1 MSMTPRE
8 IVHELNRHIIGQDD
22 AKRAVAIALRNRW
35 RRMQL
40 PAELRAEVTPKNIL
54 MIGPTGVGK
63 TEIARRLARLANA
76 PFIKVEATKF
86 TEVGYVGR
94 DVESIIRDLADAA
107 VKMLREQEIQ
117 KVKYRAEDAAEERIL
132 DALLPA
138 ARPAMGFGDE
148 PAREDSNT
156 RQLFR
161 KRLRE
166 GQLDDKEIDIEVAD
180 NPAGVEIMAPP
191 GMEEMTNQLQN
202 LFSGMSKGK
211 KKTRKLKVA
220 EALKLIRDEEAVRLV
235 NEEELKAR
243 ALEAVEQHGIVF
255 IDEID
260 KIARKGDNPSITR
273 DVSGE
278 GVQQGLLKL
287 LEGSIVNVPP
297 QGGRKHPDQKM
308 IPVNTKNIL
317 FICGGAFDG
326 IEKKIAQRMNTQVV
340 GFTASKETAVL
351 DRDNMLQ
358 YIAPQDLK
366 SFGLIPEIIGR
377 LPVLTYLEPLDRQAL
392 RNILTEPKNAIIRQ
406 YVKLFELDNITLN
419 FNEEVFEYIVDKA
432 VEFKLGARGLR
443 SICEAI
449 MTDLMFEIPSQN
461 CESITITKEYAES
474 KMDRLTAQK
483 LRA

>member
-1 MSMTPRE
+1 MQDKCSFCGRSRSEVDLLISGVDGFICDMCAQQAYDIVQEEQRGHSTPLDMDHIE
-8 IVHELNRHIIGQDD
+8 IKKPIEIKQFMDQYVIGQDE
-22 AKRAVAIALRNRW
+22 AKKHLAVAVYNHYKRLTQKHSNDDVEI
-35 RRMQL
+35 
-40 PAELRAEVTPKNIL
+40 EKSNII
-54 MIGPTGVGK
+54 MVGRTGTGK
-63 TEIARRLARLANA
+63 TLLARTIAKMLHV
-76 PFIKVEATKF
+76 PFTIVDATVLTEA
-86 TEVGYVGR
+86 GYVGE
-94 DVESIIRDLADAA
+94 DIESILTRLLQAADYD
-107 VKMLREQEIQ
+107 V
-117 KVKYRAEDAAEERIL
+117 DAAE
-132 DALLPA
+132 
-138 ARPAMGFGDE
+138 
-148 PAREDSNT
+148 
-156 RQLFR
+156 
-161 KRLRE
+161 K
-166 GQLDDKEIDIEVAD
+166 
-180 NPAGVEIMAPP
+180 
-191 GMEEMTNQLQN
+191 
-202 LFSGMSKGK
+202 
-211 KKTRKLKVA
+211 
-220 EALKLIRDEEAVRLV
+220 
-235 NEEELKAR
+235 
-243 ALEAVEQHGIVF
+243 GIVF

-326 IEKKIAQRMNTQVV
+326 IEKKIAQRLNTQVV

-351 DRDNMLQ
+351 DRGNMLQ

-474 KMDRLTAQK
+474 KIDRLTAQK